1 MARYSD
7 AISRLKHETSFYMHK
22 IYWQTVANLTGQS
35 ENPRSLTGK
44 HYDEKHM
51 LSLHLQANDR
61 TTLCNLY
68 SNRLFVCYLFQ
79 KYSEAVENAAMAK
92 KYLDSV
98 VGFIGVPLFHFYDSL
113 ARLAVFVDSKKS
125 EQRSILKKVAVN
137 QKKMRKWARHAPM
150 NHLHKF
156 YLVEAERMRVLGKD
170 AKAKKYYDKAIELAK
185 ANEYINEE
193 SLANELAAR
202 FYLEKGNTK
211 IARAYMQDARYG
223 YLRWGATA
231 KVKDLDSRYGQL
243 LVDRS
248 SLTAI
253 TETKKPDFTV
263 TTTEMGAGEG
273 LDLSSVMKASQAIS
287 GEIVLDKL
295 LGRLINIVIENAGAQ
310 KGALV
315 LESGGKLLIEAE
327 GKLEQDNVSLLHS
340 VPIEESNNLSPAI
353 VNYVARTRE
362 YVVLNNAVMEGR
374 FTNDPYILTCRPKSV
389 LCAPII
395 HKSVL
400 SGILYLENNLITD
413 AFTIERM
420 EMLKLLSSQ
429 IATSLENARLYKNLE
444 VSELRYRELYEN
456 IVDIVILVGVDDKI
470 LMANP
475 RFYSTIGIP
484 YTTGKEFTFKKWVHA
499 DDVLQVGKQML
510 PRLLDGSEVK
520 DFEFRIVNR
529 HGMVFDVECNAKRI
543 KKGDDLVGF
552 QMVIRDITER
562 KRLANQ
568 LIDSLKDIE
577 NARSGTILG
586 LAKLAEYRDE
596 ETGAHLERIREYAR
610 IIARAL
616 AEKPEHKNYITE
628 QYIEDIYCSSILH
641 DIGKVGIPD
650 AILLK
655 PGKLD
660 PEEFEVIKRHPV
672 IGGDV
677 LKAVNAEVGGRS
689 FVTLGMQIAYFHHE
703 KWNGTGYPN
712 GLKGKDIPL
721 SARIVA
727 LPDVYDA
734 LTSKRVYK
742 EAYTHEKAKGI
753 IIAENGKHFDPEV
766 VGVFLAHEEEF
777 NAIRK
782 EMHNG
787 TCQVP
792 PAEPEA

>member
-1 MARYSD
+1 
-7 AISRLKHETSFYMHK
+7 
-22 IYWQTVANLTGQS
+22 
-35 ENPRSLTGK
+35 
-44 HYDEKHM
+44 
-51 LSLHLQANDR
+51 
-61 TTLCNLY
+61 
-68 SNRLFVCYLFQ
+68 
-79 KYSEAVENAAMAK
+79 
-92 KYLDSV
+92 
-98 VGFIGVPLFHFYDSL
+98 
-113 ARLAVFVDSKKS
+113 
-125 EQRSILKKVAVN
+125 
-137 QKKMRKWARHAPM
+137 
-150 NHLHKF
+150 
-156 YLVEAERMRVLGKD
+156 
-170 AKAKKYYDKAIELAK
+170 
-185 ANEYINEE
+185 
-193 SLANELAAR
+193 
-202 FYLEKGNTK
+202 
-211 IARAYMQDARYG
+211 MQDARYG

-231 KVKDLDSRYGQL
+231 KAKDLDSRYGQL
-243 LVDRS
+243 LIDSS
-248 SLTAI
+248 SLMAI
-253 TETKKPDFTV
+253 TETPKPDFTV

-273 LDLSSVMKASQAIS
+273 LDLASVMKASQAIS

-295 LGRLINIVIENAGAQ
+295 LGRLMNIVIENAGAQ

-327 GKLEQDNVSLLHS
+327 GGLEQENVPVLHS
-340 VPIEESNNLSPAI
+340 VPVEESNNLSSAI
-353 VNYVARTRE
+353 VNYVARTWE
-362 YVVLNNAVMEGR
+362 YVVLNNAALEGR

-420 EMLKLLSSQ
+420 EMLKLLTSQ

-444 VSELRYRELYEN
+444 ESELRYRELYEN
-456 IVDIVILVGVDDKI
+456 IVDVVILVGANDKI

-499 DDVLQVGKQML
+499 DDVLQVEKQML

-520 DFEFRIVNR
+520 DFEFRIVNK

-543 KKGDDLVGF
+543 KKGDELVGF

-562 KRLANQ
+562 KRLANK
-568 LIDSLKDIE
+568 LIESLKDIE

-616 AEKPEHKNYITE
+616 AEKPKHENYITE
-628 QYIEDIYCSSILH
+628 QYIEDI
-641 DIGKVGIPD
+641 
-650 AILLK
+650 
-655 PGKLD
+655 
-660 PEEFEVIKRHPV
+660 
-672 IGGDV
+672 GGDV
-677 LKAVNAEVGGRS
+677 LKAVNEEVGGRS
-689 FVTLGMQIAYFHHE
+689 FVTLGMEIAYFHHE

-712 GLKGKDIPL
+712 GLKGEDIPL

-727 LPDVYDA
+727 LTDVYDA

-742 EAYTHEKAKGI
+742 EAYTHEKARGI

-766 VGVFLAHEEEF
+766 VEAFLANEDEF
-777 NAIRK
+777 NTIRK
-782 EMHNG
+782 EKHNE
-787 TCQVP
+787 T
-792 PAEPEA
+792 